1 MNFFSWGIESKVNI
15 ENGKWFKKEKLG
27 KYTHQKLLKN
37 ICNDCDINI
46 GKRHIVNH
54 SLRTTGIMQLS
65 ELGTPTDQIMAFS
78 GHCSLA
84 GLSSY
89 QDITKKQK
97 IDNVSSSVLAI

>member
-1 MNFFSWGIESKVNI
+1 MSCG
-15 ENGKWFKKEKLG
+15 
-27 KYTHQKLLKN
+27 
-37 ICNDCDINI
+37 

-65 ELGTPTDQIMAFS
+65 ELGTPTDQIMSFS

-89 QDITKKQK
+89 RDITKKQK
-97 IDNVSSSVLAI
+97 INNVSSLIPRNSSSITKPFIVFKEKSGKLSCLSI